1 MHLWRPEDNLW
12 ESALPTMRVLG
23 VNAGQQAPITVETSL
38 WFLVLIFV
46 VAAAAVLESNPGFK
60 HTAQVFT
67 TALPGVVKGSFSFDG
82 FLFLYFVFSF
92 FCVCGFFCCCFGLVL
107 EGFF

>member
-1 MHLWRPEDNLW
+1 MHLWRPEENLW

-23 VNAGQQAPITVETSL
+23 VNAGQQAPLPVEPSL
-38 WFLVLIFV
+38 LFFVLIFV
-46 VAAAAVLESNPGFK
+46 VAAAAAAVLESNPGFK

-82 FLFLYFVFSF
+82 FLF
-92 FCVCGFFCCCFGLVL
+92 
-107 EGFF
+107 

>member
-23 VNAGQQAPITVETSL
+23 VNAGQQAPLPVEPSL

-46 VAAAAVLESNPGFK
+46 VAAAAAVLESNPGFK

-67 TALPGVVKGSFSFDG
+67 TAPPGVVKGSFSFDG
-82 FLFLYFVFSF
+82 FLF
-92 FCVCGFFCCCFGLVL
+92 
-107 EGFF
+107 